1 MEPSAQPP
9 RAAEVVPV
17 PLTTAG
23 VVRNNPAKS
32 LWSTP
37 MKHPTSKRAGLILA
51 LAALGVTA
59 LAGCIPA
66 SGDTAAE
73 GADTAPTD
81 SAQQSALQTFY
92 RQKPT
97 WTTCGE
103 LQCAT
108 LTVPV
113 DYAHPETGQTFT
125 LPLARS
131 VTADPAQRMGSL
143 VFNPGGPGES
153 GVEQLKSGGLSS
165 FSERARARFD
175 IVSFDPR
182 GVAGSKPAIDCGSSD
197 SSDQDQPESD
207 SASTSAYPKTAA
219 ERSAALADAEKQVAF
234 CKARSGAILPHVG
247 TLDAARDMDV
257 LRAALG
263 DEKLSYLGW
272 SYGTYLGTVY
282 GELFPHRVRALV
294 LDGAVDP
301 SLDWSEAALQQGK
314 AFRKSVD
321 DYARQCA
328 TVVHDACPAT
338 TPDGIHKVITDL
350 HRRTAK
356 HPLRIRGT
364 TERLD
369 QNMLLAAL
377 TKSMYSPES
386 QWQDLSEALRA
397 ARGGDGTKLAE
408 IASPGISGQ
417 PAQAGSSDPG
427 SSGEQA
433 PDNSSVA
440 ITAVNC
446 LDQPHSRDAQPY
458 WELLERANQEAGV
471 FGTSAVLAELTCK
484 GWPAGHQQPHRVNAK
499 GLPPALVVG
508 TTGDPATPYQWS
520 QGLADQLPGGM
531 LLTFK
536 GTGHTAYGR
545 SNACVNDAVDAY
557 LIDLKPVPSGKAC

>member
-1 MEPSAQPP
+1 
-9 RAAEVVPV
+9 
-17 PLTTAG
+17 
-23 VVRNNPAKS
+23 
-32 LWSTP
+32 
-37 MKHPTSKRAGLILA
+37 MKHPTSKRAGLIPA

-59 LAGCIPA
+59 LAGCLPA
-66 SGDTAAE
+66 YGDTAAE
-73 GADTAPTD
+73 AADTGPTD
-81 SAQQSALQTFY
+81 AAQQSALQTFY

-108 LTVPV
+108 LTVPM

-131 VTADPAQRMGSL
+131 VTADPAQRIGSL

-165 FSERARARFD
+165 FGERTRARFD

-182 GVAGSKPAIDCGSSD
+182 GVAGSKPAVDCGSSD
-197 SSDQDQPESD
+197 SADQDQPASD
-207 SASTSAYPKTAA
+207 ATSTSVYPKTGA
-219 ERSAALADAEKQVAF
+219 ERSAALADAEKQAAA

-247 TLDAARDMDV
+247 TLDAARDLDV

-301 SLDWSEAALQQGK
+301 SLDWSEAALQQSK

-328 TVVHDACPAT
+328 TVVHDACPAP
-338 TPDGIHKVITDL
+338 TPEGIHKVITDL

-356 HPLRIRGT
+356 HPLPIKGT

-369 QNMLLAAL
+369 QNMLLTAL

-408 IASPGISGQ
+408 IAGPGISGQ
-417 PAQAGSSDPG
+417 SDSTGSGSDPG
-427 SSGEQA
+427 GSAEQA

-446 LDQPHSRDAQPY
+446 LDQPHPRDSQPY
-458 WELLERANQEAGV
+458 WELLERADREAGV

-484 GWPAGHQQPHRVNAK
+484 DWPAGQQQPHRVNAE

-520 QGLADQLPGGM
+520 QGLAAQLPGGM

-536 GTGHTAYGR
+536 GPGHTAYGR

-557 LIDLKPVPSGKAC
+557 LIELKPVPGGTVC

>member
-1 MEPSAQPP
+1 
-9 RAAEVVPV
+9 
-17 PLTTAG
+17 
-23 VVRNNPAKS
+23 
-32 LWSTP
+32 
-37 MKHPTSKRAGLILA
+37 MKHPTSKRAGLIPA

-59 LAGCIPA
+59 LAGCLPA
-66 SGDTAAE
+66 YGDAPAK
-73 GADTAPTD
+73 GADAAPTD

-92 RQKPT
+92 RQQPT

-113 DYAHPETGQTFT
+113 DYAHPETGRTFT

-175 IVSFDPR
+175 IVGFDPR
-182 GVAGSKPAIDCGSSD
+182 GVAGSKPAVDCGSSD
-197 SSDQDQPESD
+197 SADQDQPESD
-207 SASTSAYPKTAA
+207 ATSTSAYPKTGA
-219 ERSAALADAEKQVAF
+219 ERSAALADAEKQVAA

-247 TLDAARDMDV
+247 TLDAARDLDV

-301 SLDWSEAALQQGK
+301 SLDWSEAALQQGR
-314 AFRKSVD
+314 AFRNSVD

-356 HPLRIRGT
+356 HPLRITGT

-386 QWQDLSEALRA
+386 QWQELSKALRA

-408 IASPGISGQ
+408 IASPGISAQ
-417 PAQAGSSDPG
+417 PTQDDSSGPG
-427 SSGEQA
+427 GSGEQA

-446 LDQPHSRDAQPY
+446 LDQPHPRDSQPY
-458 WELLERANQEAGV
+458 WELLERADREAGV

-484 GWPAGHQQPHRVNAK
+484 DWPAGQQQPHRVNAE

-520 QGLADQLPGGM
+520 QGLAAQLPGGM

-545 SNACVNDAVDAY
+545 SNTCVNDAVDAY
-557 LIDLKPVPSGKAC
+557 LIDLKPVPGGTTC

>member
-1 MEPSAQPP
+1 
-9 RAAEVVPV
+9 
-17 PLTTAG
+17 
-23 VVRNNPAKS
+23 
-32 LWSTP
+32 
-37 MKHPTSKRAGLILA
+37 MKHPTSKRVGLILTM
-51 LAALGVTA
+51 AALGVTA

-73 GADTAPTD
+73 STDTALTG

-131 VTADPAQRMGSL
+131 VTADPARRMGSL

-153 GVEQLKSGGLSS
+153 GVEQLKSGGLSF

-182 GVAGSKPAIDCGSSD
+182 GVAGSKPAVDCGSSD
-197 SSDQDQPESD
+197 FADQDQPESD
-207 SASTSAYPKTAA
+207 SASMSAYPKTAA
-219 ERSAALADAEKQVAF
+219 ERSAALADAEKQVAS
-234 CKARSGAILPHVG
+234 CKARSGAILLHVG

-282 GELFPHRVRALV
+282 GELFPHRVRALA

-301 SLDWSEAALQQGK
+301 SLDWSEATLQQGK

-321 DYARQCA
+321 DYAQKCA

-356 HPLRIRGT
+356 HPLPINGT

-369 QNMLLAAL
+369 QNMLLTAL
-377 TKSMYSPES
+377 TKSMYTPES

-408 IASPGISGQ
+408 IASPGISAQ
-417 PAQAGSSDPG
+417 PAQDDSSDPG
-427 SSGEQA
+427 SSGGQA

-446 LDQPHSRDAQPY
+446 LDQPHPRDAQPY

-484 GWPAGHQQPHRVNAK
+484 DWPTGQQQPHRVNAK

-508 TTGDPATPYQWS
+508 TTGDPATPYPWS
-520 QGLADQLPGGM
+520 QGLAAQLPGGM

-536 GTGHTAYGR
+536 GSGHTAYGR
-545 SNACVNDAVDAY
+545 SNACVDDAVDAY
-557 LIDLKPVPSGKAC
+557 LIDLKPVPSGTAC